1 MSANTDCPD
10 PDAQTLQTLVDE
22 LERLH
27 ERVTTL
33 ESELSRKDDRIGH
46 LEAELEEAHTENE
59 NLKARLEDL
68 EESQTPIEAR
78 LDAHEKKLNANKDR
92 VGELQARELE
102 KGAHLLEEH
111 IDNGEIDVID
121 GRLERIRK
129 DDGESYFRLP
139 ESDDPLERGGD
150 VSLSYGDLL
159 PLQQLAKMDEDM
171 LRATTS
177 ALPSRLAAK
186 LWKARTDPSV
196 GDNPWRK
203 GSTSVREY
211 VTAGDMKHWIRRQ
224 EKGIS
229 DDYAKKL
236 VSRTIDALLNLS
248 KSRLAVKKRTQRKN
262 GLEYTERRVLLM
274 DDVDILG
281 EMAGSRDT

>member
-10 PDAQTLQTLVDE
+10 SDVQTLKTLAAE
-22 LERLH
+22 LERLR
-27 ERVTTL
+27 ECVTTL
-33 ESELSRKDDRIGH
+33 EDELSRKDDRIGH
-46 LEAELEEAHTENE
+46 LEAELEEAHTETKDLE
-59 NLKARLEDL
+59 ARLEDL
-68 EESQTPIEAR
+68 EHSQTPIEAR

-102 KGAHLLEEH
+102 KGAHLLEDHVDE
-111 IDNGEIDVID
+111 GEIDVVD
-121 GRLERIRK
+121 GRLERIQK
-129 DDGESYFRLP
+129 DDGQRYFRLP

-177 ALPSRLAAK
+177 ALPSRLATK
-186 LWKARTDPSV
+186 LWKARTDSGV

-203 GSTSVREY
+203 GSASVREY

-236 VSRTIDALLNLS
+236 VSRMIDALLDLS

-274 DDVDILG
+274 DDVDIPG
-281 EMAGSRDT
+281 EMAGSGDT